1 MSSIRF
7 PNQNGNDIYF
17 NISYIR
23 PAPGGVHG
31 SHLTYEAGLRMDLWK
46 YISLGGK
53 KFFEVSFYKQPKN
66 SAVTCGRLISSF
78 FFQIL

>member
-66 SAVTCGRLISSF
+66 SAVTCGRLISSI